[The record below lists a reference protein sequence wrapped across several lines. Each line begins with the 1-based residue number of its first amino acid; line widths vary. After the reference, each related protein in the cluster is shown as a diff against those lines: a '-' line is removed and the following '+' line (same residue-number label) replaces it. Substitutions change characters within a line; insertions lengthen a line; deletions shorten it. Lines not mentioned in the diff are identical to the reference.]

1 MEPINTASSRSYLD
15 FEGLGNLRGQARQDS
30 KGALRE
36 TAQQFEGMFLQMML
50 KSMRESTVKSD
61 LVESSGAETFEAM
74 FDKEISV
81 QLAKRNMMGV
91 ADMLV
96 QTQTRQMQSQIPPA
110 QTSTAEAL
118 QARAGDAATRKGL
131 PLKAPAKAYSL
142 GAAPAA
148 LAPLQ
153 LPGLT
158 PMALPKGMNITSPTD
173 GSKP

>member
-1 MEPINTASSRSYLD
+1 MEPVNTASTRSYLD
-15 FEGLGNLRGQARQDS
+15 FEGLGNLRGQARQDG

-50 KSMRESTVKSD
+50 KSIRESTVKSD

-96 QTQTRQMQSQIPPA
+96 ETQTRQMQSQTP
-110 QTSTAEAL
+110 STAEAL
-118 QARAGDAATRKGL
+118 QARGGDAAARKGL
-131 PLKAPAKAYSL
+131 PLNAPAKVYSL
-142 GAAPAA
+142 GEAPAA

-153 LPGLT
+153 RPGLT
-158 PMALPKGMNITSPTD
+158 PLPLGKLLKTTD
-173 GSKP
+173 GAQP

>member
-1 MEPINTASSRSYLD
+1 MEPVNNANARSYLD

-50 KSMRESTVKSD
+50 KSMREASVKSD

-91 ADMLV
+91 ANMLV
-96 QTQTRQMQSQIPPA
+96 ETQTRQMQA
-110 QTSTAEAL
+110 QTPSTVEAL
-118 QARAGDAATRKGL
+118 QARAGDTTPRKGMAL
-131 PLKAPAKAYSL
+131 NAPAKVYSL
-142 GAAPAA
+142 DAAPAA
-148 LAPLQ
+148 LTPLQ
-153 LPGLT
+153 RPGLT
-158 PMALPKGMNITSPTD
+158 PIALPKGMNAND
-173 GSKP
+173 GNKP

>member
-1 MEPINTASSRSYLD
+1 MEPVNTASTRSYLD
-15 FEGLGNLRGQARQDS
+15 FEGLGNLRGQARQDG

-96 QTQTRQMQSQIPPA
+96 ETQSRQMQSQPA
-110 QTSTAEAL
+110 STAEAL
-118 QARAGDAATRKGL
+118 QSRADPATRKGIAL
-131 PLKAPAKAYSL
+131 NTPAKVYSL
-142 GAAPAA
+142 EPTPAA
-148 LAPLQ
+148 LAPLHR
-153 LPGLT
+153 PGIT
-158 PMALPKGMNITSPTD
+158 PVALPKGLKLND
-173 GSKP
+173 GNKP

>member
-1 MEPINTASSRSYLD
+1 MEPVNTASTRSYLD

-50 KSMRESTVKSD
+50 KSMREASVKDD

-91 ADMLV
+91 ADLLV
-96 QTQTRQMQSQIPPA
+96 ETQTRQLQA
-110 QTSTAEAL
+110 QTPSTVEAL
-118 QARAGDAATRKGL
+118 QARAGEMTARKGMA
-131 PLKAPAKAYSL
+131 LKAPAKVYSL
-142 GAAPAA
+142 DPAPAA
-148 LAPLQ
+148 FAPLQ
-153 LPGLT
+153 RPGLT
-158 PMALPKGMNITSPTD
+158 PIALPKAMNAID
-173 GSKP
+173 GNKP

>member
-1 MEPINTASSRSYLD
+1 MEPVNTASTRSYLD
-15 FEGLGNLRGQARQDS
+15 FEGLGNLRGQARKDE

-50 KSMRESTVKSD
+50 KSMREASVKSD

-96 QTQTRQMQSQIPPA
+96 ETQTRQMQA
-110 QTSTAEAL
+110 QAPSTAEAL
-118 QARAGDAATRKGL
+118 QSRAAEGSARSAGKGF
-131 PLKAPAKAYSL
+131 PLHAPAKVYSL
-142 GAAPAA
+142 EASPAA
-148 LAPLQ
+148 LSPLSS
-153 LPGLT
+153 LHRPGL
-158 PMALPKGMNITSPTD
+158 SPIPLGKPLNSID